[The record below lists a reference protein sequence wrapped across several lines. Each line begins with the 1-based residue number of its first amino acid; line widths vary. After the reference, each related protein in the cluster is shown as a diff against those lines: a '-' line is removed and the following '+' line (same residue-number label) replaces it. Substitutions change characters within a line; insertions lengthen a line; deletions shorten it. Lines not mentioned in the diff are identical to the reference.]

1 MPQPRSLVLPL
12 LDWFA
17 AHARDLPWRR
27 TRDPYAIWV
36 SEIMLQQTQV
46 KTVIPY
52 WERWL
57 RELPD
62 VRALVAASES
72 RVLKLWEGLGYYT
85 RARNLQRAA
94 RHIIGEHDGRFPESF
109 EAVLALPG
117 VGRYTAGA
125 ICSIAFNQPHP
136 VLDGN
141 VIRVLA
147 RVFAVKG
154 NPRERATNKA
164 FWRLA
169 EQLVQAATETDRPD
183 ACSHLNQALMELG
196 ALICT
201 PRQPDCPRCPWRRVC
216 RARREGMVDQL
227 PVRSPRAATA
237 ARHYF
242 VFVVWQAGRVLVRP
256 RPAGVVNAG
265 LWEFPSVEVA
275 VGASPSAVA
284 RDLLKLAAARGL
296 SVNRL
301 GTVRCAITRYR
312 VTLEAF
318 TIRLPQG
325 GSSRDAARAIG
336 ARWLPFAELARL
348 ALSSGQR
355 RVYQLA
361 RDQVRLA
368 APPSS
373 LAGTARSRPSGRHHC
388 RCRRSAGPGF
398 LGSARPKKG
407 AFWPKSG

>member
-17 AHARDLPWRR
+17 AHARDLPWRP

-62 VRALVAASES
+62 VRALAAAPES

-85 RARNLQRAA
+85 RARHLQRAA
-94 RHIIGEHDGRFPESF
+94 RQLVVSHDGRFPESF

-141 VIRVLA
+141 VIRVLS
-147 RVFAVKG
+147 RVFALKG
-154 NPRERATNKA
+154 NPRERAA
-164 FWRLA
+164 SAALWRLA
-169 EQLVQAATETDRPD
+169 EELVLAAAETGRPD

-196 ALICT
+196 ALVCT
-201 PRQPDCPRCPWRRVC
+201 PRQPDCPSCPWRRAC
-216 RARREGMVDQL
+216 RARREGIVDQL
-227 PVRSPRAATA
+227 PVRPPRPAPTP
-237 ARHYF
+237 RHFF
-242 VFVVWQAGRVLVRP
+242 VFVAWRRGRCLVRQ
-256 RPAGVVNAG
+256 RPAGAVNAG
-265 LWEFPSVEVA
+265 LWEFPTVEA
-275 VGASPSAVA
+275 IPEASPAAVA
-284 RDLLKLAAARGL
+284 REHLRLAAAAGL
-296 SVNRL
+296 EASRL
-301 GTVRCAITRYR
+301 GTVRCSVTRYR

-325 GSSRDAARAIG
+325 VSSRDAARAIG

-361 RDQVRLA
+361 RNQFRFA

-373 LAGTARSRPSGRHHC
+373 LAGTARSKPSGRNHR
-388 RCRRSAGPGF
+388 RCQRSAGPSF
-398 LGSARPKKG
+398 LGSARAK
-407 AFWPKSG
+407 